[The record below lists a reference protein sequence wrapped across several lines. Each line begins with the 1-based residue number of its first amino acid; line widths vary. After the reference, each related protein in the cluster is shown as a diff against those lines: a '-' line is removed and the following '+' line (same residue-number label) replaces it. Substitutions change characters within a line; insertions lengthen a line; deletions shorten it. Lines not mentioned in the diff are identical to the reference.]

1 MVSSSLDSTR
11 WRKLKKIINENIESM
26 AKKSLKTLCKAY
38 EFEND
43 YEYFDYIIESLINGN
58 LTQCREL
65 FNDLREADK
74 KSCIRYIREIG
85 TDYANDTLICLGY

>member
-1 MVSSSLDSTR
+1 M
-11 WRKLKKIINENIESM
+11 KIINENIESM

-65 FNDLREADK
+65 FNDLRETDK
-74 KSCIRYIREIG
+74 KSCIRYIRGIG

>member
-1 MVSSSLDSTR
+1 
-11 WRKLKKIINENIESM
+11 M
-26 AKKSLKTLCKAY
+26 AKKSLKTLCKVY

-58 LTQCREL
+58 RTQCCEL

-74 KSCIRYIREIG
+74 KGCIRYIREMG
-85 TDYANDTLICLGY
+85 TDYADEALRLLGY

>member
-1 MVSSSLDSTR
+1 
-11 WRKLKKIINENIESM
+11 M
-26 AKKSLKTLCKAY
+26 ANKSLKTLCKEY
-38 EFEND
+38 EFENG

-74 KSCIRYIREIG
+74 KGCIRYIREMG
-85 TDYANDTLICLGY
+85 TDYANDTLRLLGY

>member
-1 MVSSSLDSTR
+1 
-11 WRKLKKIINENIESM
+11 M
-26 AKKSLKTLCKAY
+26 AKKSLKTLCKVY

-85 TDYANDTLICLGY
+85 NDYANDTLICLGY